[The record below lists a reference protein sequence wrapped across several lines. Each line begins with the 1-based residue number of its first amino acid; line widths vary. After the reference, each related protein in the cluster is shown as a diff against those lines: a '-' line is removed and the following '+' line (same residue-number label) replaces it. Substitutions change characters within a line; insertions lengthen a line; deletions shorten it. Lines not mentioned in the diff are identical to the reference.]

1 MSNPLPDLEI
11 LDAQSGD
18 VTVRAGEHWLDDP
31 LDPILAAI
39 TFSKS
44 FSPEGRDC
52 VVVFG
57 HGMGY
62 RVARLRDLGAPRLI
76 VYEPDAELTGWVRE
90 NLPGMLDGA
99 TVLHDPDALAE
110 MLATDEA
117 GRPLRTSFSAHRA
130 YTLAYPDA
138 YAGALAA
145 VQAGRARASARL
157 KTLSERLPSIV
168 EAVVR
173 NVPRARGASSVG
185 QVGRVLEGQTAF
197 VISAGP
203 SLDRNR
209 HLLREAARKGVIVA
223 TGTALPVLRAEGV
236 AADVLVVVDPVW
248 KTEDIDGTDSGVRSL
263 AVDLCADARV
273 HGFDVPRI
281 TYTQHTYGQGFET
294 PDAPL
299 GMIYGAS
306 VATAC
311 VSLADALGAA
321 NVVLVGQ
328 DCAHTGGRS
337 YARGLGRDDFLVEIL
352 PRSVRYVYPAW
363 IWERVA
369 LGTTPSPLERAH
381 RVDVPA
387 WDGEGMV
394 ATTADLE
401 TFRQWFVQWARHRP
415 GPRRLNASEGGARI
429 EGWESQ
435 PLAEVLAGLPER
447 SVDLAAAMTAAPRLP
462 VDAMLANRRTIVAR
476 LRKGITAGRN
486 LLRGGMGASARDRAK
501 DEIRGLMRDVPQ
513 IELHARGAIFAHCGA
528 TEEPDPRVVIRSY
541 VNSMERLLPCYLST

>member
-1 MSNPLPDLEI
+1 MSDSLPDLEI

-31 LDPILAAI
+31 LDPISAAI
-39 TFSKS
+39 TFSKE
-44 FSPEGRDC
+44 FSAEGRDC

-76 VYEPDAELTGWVRE
+76 VYEPDPELTAWVRE
-90 NLPGMLDGA
+90 HLPGLLDGA

-110 MLATDEA
+110 MLATDEE

-130 YTLAYPDA
+130 YTLAYPQAYDA
-138 YAGALAA
+138 ALAA
-145 VQAGRARASARL
+145 VQAGRARAGARL
-157 KTLSERLPSIV
+157 KTLSERLPGIV

-209 HLLREAARKGVIVA
+209 HLLREAARKGVILA
-223 TGTALPVLRAEGV
+223 TGTAIPVLRAEGV
-236 AADVLVVVDPVW
+236 PADVLVVIDPVW
-248 KTEDIDGTDSGVRSL
+248 KTEDIAGSESGVRAL
-263 AVDLCADARV
+263 AVDLGADARV
-273 HGFDVPRI
+273 HAFDVPRVV
-281 TYTQHTYGQGFET
+281 YSQFGYASGFE
-294 PDAPL
+294 APEAPV
-299 GMIYGAS
+299 GMVYGAS

-321 NVVLVGQ
+321 NVVLLGQ

-337 YARGLGRDDFLVEIL
+337 YARGLGRDDFLVQVEA
-352 PRSVRYVYPAW
+352 RSVRYLYPDW

-369 LGTTPSPLERAH
+369 RGAARAPLERVQ
-381 RVDVPA
+381 RLDVPA
-387 WDGEGMV
+387 WNSEGMV
-394 ATTADLE
+394 VTTADLE
-401 TFRQWFVQWARHRP
+401 TFRQWFVQWARLRP
-415 GPRRLNASEGGARI
+415 GPRRINATEGGARI
-429 EGWESQ
+429 EGWDSL
-435 PLAEVLAGLPER
+435 PLAGVLEGLPDR
-447 SVDLAAAMTAAPRLP
+447 SVELAAAMAAAPRLP
-462 VDAMLANRRTIVAR
+462 IDAMLANRTAVAAR
-476 LRKGITAGRN
+476 LRKGIMAGRN
-486 LLRGGMGASARDRAK
+486 LLRGGMGAAARDRAK

-513 IELHARGAIFAHCGA
+513 IELHSRGAIFAHCGV
-528 TEEPDPRVVIRSY
+528 TEDPDPRVVIRAY
-541 VNSMERLLPCYLST
+541 VDSMERLLPCYLST